1 MNDDNLMLILN
12 SDILDAKYSGTSD
25 LGALAAALRSN
36 TLDSTIPAYF
46 NPEGKETAA
55 PPPTDCSL
63 RATFH
68 DTEGLLAFLLP
79 GLKIGNGT
87 ALNVDANADG
97 TILGYV
103 TAPELQWNDIHAKNL
118 DVALGNLGGSLD
130 GTVDADRL
138 QIGNFGLDKA
148 SFSASASE
156 DVLGLAVTYQ
166 NADLLEGGGE
176 VFMNA
181 AFERTPGDSLRINVN
196 TLPSQ
201 IDIKS
206 NTWEI
211 GQALI
216 TLQEGRAYTD
226 GLAIASGDQSIFLQ
240 GGVRQDAADS
250 LRVSFNELDLDI
262 VNAFT
267 GNVLGI
273 KGILQGDAT
282 LQSPLSQQLALSSGL
297 DISDLVISGT
307 EAGDISLNSKWDD
320 DAKAIAVN
328 LSNMIDGVKGLDL
341 TGSYGMKD
349 GAVNAT
355 AVFDHFDLG
364 IASSFVKDILPE
376 IGGTLSGTLTAG
388 GSANDLQL
396 ASESLQLDGVRFR
409 VGYTNV
415 AYTLDGT
422 MSIADNTVTFNNI
435 GAKDDF
441 GGIGVL
447 TGNLALGNFKSP
459 VLNASMQMSSLKA
472 LNIPMGESGIG
483 IYGDLAISGLGRV
496 TGPFNDLGVNAYIST
511 AGPGSVNVPLSS
523 SMAASSGDLLTFVS
537 PDSEEVVDVTPERTR
552 KGKLT
557 IHARATLSPDVT
569 ANIEI
574 DKDSG
579 HVLTAGGNGT
589 VVFDYNTAKDKMQL
603 NGDYLIDKGKYLLN
617 IPGIVSKEFDIKEG
631 SALKFNG
638 DLMESTLDIKAT
650 HNVKTTLATLLADST
665 AVSTRRTVVC
675 GLNISGKLRSPEV
688 SFNIDVPDLEP
699 NTKMQVDAALSTT
712 DKVQKQFVA
721 LLLFGTF
728 LPEENAGIVNGSN
741 MLYANVGEIVAG
753 QLNNILQKLD
763 IPVDFGFGYQQDN
776 AGTDMFD
783 VAVSTQLF
791 NNRLV
796 VGGSVGNRK
805 YSTSKSA
812 NGDIVG
818 DLDIELKLD
827 RSGELRF
834 KLFSHS
840 ADEYTSS
847 LDYSQRNGLGLS
859 YQKEFDRWP
868 EFFKQLFT
876 SKKRRQE
883 TAVATGRRR
892 EVKRIEIE

>member
-1 MNDDNLMLILN
+1 
-12 SDILDAKYSGTSD
+12 
-25 LGALAAALRSN
+25 
-36 TLDSTIPAYF
+36 
-46 NPEGKETAA
+46 
-55 PPPTDCSL
+55 
-63 RATFH
+63 
-68 DTEGLLAFLLP
+68 
-79 GLKIGNGT
+79 
-87 ALNVDANADG
+87 
-97 TILGYV
+97 
-103 TAPELQWNDIHAKNL
+103 
-118 DVALGNLGGSLD
+118 
-130 GTVDADRL
+130 
-138 QIGNFGLDKA
+138 
-148 SFSASASE
+148 
-156 DVLGLAVTYQ
+156 
-166 NADLLEGGGE
+166 
-176 VFMNA
+176 
-181 AFERTPGDSLRINVN
+181 
-196 TLPSQ
+196 
-201 IDIKS
+201 
-206 NTWEI
+206 
-211 GQALI
+211 
-216 TLQEGRAYTD
+216 
-226 GLAIASGDQSIFLQ
+226 
-240 GGVRQDAADS
+240 
-250 LRVSFNELDLDI
+250 
-262 VNAFT
+262 
-267 GNVLGI
+267 
-273 KGILQGDAT
+273 
-282 LQSPLSQQLALSSGL
+282 
-297 DISDLVISGT
+297 
-307 EAGDISLNSKWDD
+307 
-320 DAKAIAVN
+320 
-328 LSNMIDGVKGLDL
+328 
-341 TGSYGMKD
+341 
-349 GAVNAT
+349 
-355 AVFDHFDLG
+355 
-364 IASSFVKDILPE
+364 
-376 IGGTLSGTLTAG
+376 
-388 GSANDLQL
+388 
-396 ASESLQLDGVRFR
+396 
-409 VGYTNV
+409 
-415 AYTLDGT
+415 
-422 MSIADNTVTFNNI
+422 
-435 GAKDDF
+435 
-441 GGIGVL
+441 
-447 TGNLALGNFKSP
+447 
-459 VLNASMQMSSLKA
+459 
-472 LNIPMGESGIG
+472 
-483 IYGDLAISGLGRV
+483 
-496 TGPFNDLGVNAYIST
+496 
-511 AGPGSVNVPLSS
+511 
-523 SMAASSGDLLTFVS
+523 
-537 PDSEEVVDVTPERTR
+537 
-552 KGKLT
+552 
-557 IHARATLSPDVT
+557 
-569 ANIEI
+569 
-574 DKDSG
+574 
-579 HVLTAGGNGT
+579 
-589 VVFDYNTAKDKMQL
+589 MQL